1 MDINALPKAELHV
14 HIEGTISPQMA
25 TRLAERNNM
34 ALSDGLIGADG
45 TYQWKG
51 FPDFIATYDKVA
63 ACVRTA
69 KDYTDITY
77 DYLKRCADQSC
88 LYVEILY
95 SSLHAF
101 ESAGL
106 SHEQLLEALAEGM
119 DRAKA
124 ETGIE
129 SRLIATAIRHCD
141 PHHAMILAQECAA
154 IAHPYVTGFGIAGA
168 EREDDIFAFAEA
180 FRVAKDKAGLRLTAH
195 AGEAC
200 GPRSIKNLLKAVPE
214 IERLGHGVR
223 VAEDPELTA
232 ELAREKI
239 VFEICP
245 SSNIE
250 IGIFPDW
257 DQHTLPQLIA
267 AGCRVT
273 LNSDDPPFFFTDIGQ
288 EYQRAKSRFDLTE
301 DQLLGCTRTAIE
313 AAFVEAEVRDSL
325 LAQME
330 KTILL
335 QSRSNPATQTPS

>member
-1 MDINALPKAELHV
+1 MNIDTLPKAELHV

-25 TRLAERNNM
+25 LRLAERNRM
-34 ALSDGLIGADG
+34 SLADGLIGADG

-51 FPDFIATYDKVA
+51 FPEFIETYDKVA

-69 KDYTDITY
+69 QDYTEITY
-77 DYLKRCADQSC
+77 DYLKRCAAQSC
-88 LYVEILY
+88 LYVELLY

-106 SHEQLLEALAEGM
+106 SHEELLDALAEGM
-119 DRAKA
+119 DRARS

-141 PHHAMILAQECAA
+141 PEHAMILARECAE

-168 EREDDIFAFAEA
+168 EREDDIFAFVDA

-200 GPRSIKNLLKAVPE
+200 GPRGVRNLLKAVPE
-214 IERLGHGVR
+214 IERIGHGVR
-223 VAEDPELTA
+223 VAEDPELLA
-232 ELAREKI
+232 EMAREKI
-239 VFEICP
+239 VFEVCP
-245 SSNIE
+245 SSNVE

-257 DQHTLPQLIA
+257 DSHTLPQLME

-288 EYQRAKSRFDLTE
+288 EYKRASTRFDLTE
-301 DQLLGCTRTAIE
+301 DQLLACTRTAIE
-313 AAFVEAEVRDSL
+313 AAFVAPEIRDSL
-325 LAQME
+325 LARLE
-330 KTILL
+330 KAILL
-335 QSRSNPATQTPS
+335 QNRGNPAARTQF